1 MRTLLLMLGAACLLT
16 GCGKK
21 PKDVANN
28 TNTGGGGGDGFMAV
42 DGGRVVTGGGG
53 QPAAQPQPQ
62 PPAPRGINENTNF
75 RPGGTA
81 LGNVYRAGKRAGLMG
96 EMQQIGQLVSVTVQV
111 DDRMPSA
118 AEIKADLQRSSGK
131 LAALVADGTV
141 ILTDTKDKRGMWAYE
156 IDSEKVGG
164 IALVGG
170 TPGRYTAQQITAML
184 QQK

>member
-1 MRTLLLMLGAACLLT
+1 MRTLLLMFGVACLLT

-21 PKDVANN
+21 PKPVANDTN
-28 TNTGGGGGDGFMAV
+28 TGGEGGGDIMVMDGGRMTTGGGGGP
-42 DGGRVVTGGGG
+42 
-53 QPAAQPQPQ
+53 PAPQ
-62 PPAPRGINENTNF
+62 PPPQAPRGINENTNF

-118 AEIKADLQRSSGK
+118 AEIKTDLQRGSAK

-141 ILTDTKDKRGMWAYE
+141 ILTGTKDKRGMWAYE
-156 IDSEKVGG
+156 IDSDKAGG
-164 IALVGG
+164 IALVSG

-184 QQK
+184 QKK